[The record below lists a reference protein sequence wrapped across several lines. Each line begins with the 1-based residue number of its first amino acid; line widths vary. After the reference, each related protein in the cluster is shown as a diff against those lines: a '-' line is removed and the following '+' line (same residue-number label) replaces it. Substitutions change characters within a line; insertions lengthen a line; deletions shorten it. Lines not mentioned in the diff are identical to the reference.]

1 MTVNVFNQNRKVII
15 MTSEKR
21 MFAEKKKNLKLN
33 YKINQY

>member
-21 MFAEKKKNLKLN
+21 MFAEKKIKVES
-33 YKINQY
+33 

>member
-1 MTVNVFNQNRKVII
+1 MTVNVFNQKRKVII

-21 MFAEKKKNLKLN
+21 MFAKEKKIKLN